1 MGVRPI
7 GRAWYSEHTGGSVSA
22 AGRPYADIMVDEI
35 HGPIELNH
43 AIIEGIGSGLLV
55 LDEGLRVVTSNQSF
69 RTFFD
74 IPGELTRGT
83 ALSEALGHDSL
94 EKLILQPIASG
105 RHVREIE
112 YSHEA
117 KCGDQRQ
124 FLVSVS
130 QIVREPCTAL
140 VVVIFDEITEW
151 KRRQFQVMEA
161 SRLVSIGE
169 MVAGA
174 AHEINNPLAAV
185 MGFAQLILR
194 RALQPS
200 IHADVE
206 RILGEATRVSRI
218 VANLQSFAHASEPS
232 KERVDLVNVVHRVLE
247 LKSYELRIDNIDVV
261 MKFEVDSA
269 IVMGDQQQI
278 EQVVLNIA
286 VNAGYFMKGENGGGT
301 LTISLRR
308 RGRMFRLEFTDNG
321 PGIRPEYILKVFDP
335 FFTTKDVGSGTG
347 LGLSICY
354 GIVGEHGGT
363 ITVASAP
370 GEGATFAIEL
380 EADEAPTA
388 LDLPTTEPV
397 PSRGQK
403 VLVVDDE
410 PLVAELISRA
420 LSDLGLQVLTAT
432 DGSGVIDRVDIEEFD
447 IIILDF
453 KMPEVGGA
461 QLFEQI
467 ESMAENVAS
476 RVLFITG
483 DIHSGQVSEIVQ
495 RTGNPVLR
503 KPFVL
508 EDLIAAVVGVAERR
522 KHLGGG

>member
-1 MGVRPI
+1 MDG
-7 GRAWYSEHTGGSVSA
+7 
-22 AGRPYADIMVDEI
+22 EI
-35 HGPIELNH
+35 HGPVELNH
-43 AIIEGIGSGLLV
+43 AIIEGIGSALLV
-55 LDEGLRVVTSNQSF
+55 LDEELRVVTSNQAF
-69 RTFFD
+69 RTLFA
-74 IPGELTRGT
+74 IPGQLTRGT

-117 KCGDQRQ
+117 EGGDQRQ

-130 QIVREPCTAL
+130 QIVREHSTAL
-140 VVVIFDEITEW
+140 VLVTLDEITEW

-185 MGFAQLILR
+185 MGFSQLILR
-194 RALQPS
+194 RALDTPVR
-200 IHADVE
+200 ADVE
-206 RILGEATRVSRI
+206 RILGEATRASRI
-218 VANLQSFAHASEPS
+218 IANLQSFAHANEPS
-232 KERVDLVNVVHRVLE
+232 KERVDLVDIIHRVLE

-261 MKFEVDSA
+261 TEFGVDEA
-269 IVMGDQQQI
+269 IVMGDRQQI

-286 VNAGYFMKGENGGGT
+286 VNAGYFMKEENGGGT

-308 RGRMFRLEFTDNG
+308 RGRMFRLEFTDDG
-321 PGIRPEYILKVFDP
+321 PGIRPEYLQRVFDP

-354 GIVGEHGGT
+354 GIVSEHGGT
-363 ITVASAP
+363 ITVESAP
-370 GEGATFAIEL
+370 GQGATFTIEL

-388 LDLPTTEPV
+388 VDPATTEPV
-397 PSRGQK
+397 PARGQK

-410 PLVAELISRA
+410 PLVLELISRT
-420 LSDLGLQVLTAT
+420 LSDLGLQVLTAA
-432 DGSGVIDRVDIEEFD
+432 DASEVIDRVDIEDFD

-453 KMPEVGGA
+453 KMPDVGGA

-467 ESMAENVAS
+467 QSMVENVAP

-483 DIHSGQVSEIVQ
+483 DIHSGQASEIVR

-522 KHLGGG
+522 ENLGGG

>member
-1 MGVRPI
+1 MTN
-7 GRAWYSEHTGGSVSA
+7 H
-22 AGRPYADIMVDEI
+22 EI
-35 HGPIELNH
+35 RGPIELSH
-43 AIIEGIGSGLLV
+43 AIIEGIGSALVV
-55 LDEGLRVVTSNQSF
+55 LDDGLRVVTSNQSF
-69 RTFFD
+69 RTLFD
-74 IPGELTRGT
+74 IPGELARG
-83 ALSEALGHDSL
+83 AVLSEALGHDSL
-94 EKLILQPIASG
+94 EKLILQPVASG

-112 YSHEA
+112 YGHASGR
-117 KCGDQRQ
+117 GDERQ

-130 QIVREPCTAL
+130 QIAPEGSTPL
-140 VVVIFDEITEW
+140 VLVTLDEITEW

-185 MGFAQLILR
+185 MGFSQLILR
-194 RALQPS
+194 RDLEPS
-200 IHADVE
+200 VQADVE
-206 RILGEATRVSRI
+206 RILAEATRAARI
-218 VANLQSFAHASEPS
+218 VANLQSFAHANEPS
-232 KERVDLVNVVHRVLE
+232 KERVDLVNVVQRVLD
-247 LKSYELRIDNIDVV
+247 LKSYELRIDNIDVITE
-261 MKFEVDSA
+261 FEMDSA
-269 IVMGDQQQI
+269 FVMGDQQQI

-286 VNAGYFMKGENGGGT
+286 VNAGFFMKEENGGGT

-308 RGRMFRLEFTDNG
+308 RGRMFRLEFTDDG
-321 PGIRPEYILKVFDP
+321 PGIQAEYLLKVFDP

-354 GIVGEHGGT
+354 GIVSDHGGT
-363 ITVASAP
+363 ITVSSAP

-388 LDLPTTEPV
+388 VDLATTEPV
-397 PSRGQK
+397 PTRGQK

-410 PLVAELISRA
+410 PLVAELISRT
-420 LSDLGLQVLTAT
+420 LSDLGLQVLTAA
-432 DGSGVIDRVDIEEFD
+432 DGNEVIDRVDIQDFD

-453 KMPEVGGA
+453 KMPELGGA
-461 QLFEQI
+461 QLFERI
-467 ESMAENVAS
+467 EAMAENVAP

-483 DIHSGQVSEIVQ
+483 DIHSGQVSEIVR

-522 KHLGGG
+522 ENLGGG